1 MSFIDALFTSISGV
15 CVTGLSVQDI
25 STNLTLVGQIILM
38 LLIQVGGLGIM
49 SISSVIFLLL
59 GKRFA
64 NKFYIKMHFQEKVL
78 RI

>member
-38 LLIQVGGLGIM
+38 LLIQVGGLGLW
-49 SISSVIFLLL
+49 VFLL
-59 GKRFA
+59 
-64 NKFYIKMHFQEKVL
+64 
-78 RI
+78 

>member
-1 MSFIDALFTSISGV
+1 MSFIDALFTSIRGV

-59 GKRFA
+59 GK
-64 NKFYIKMHFQEKVL
+64 KICK
-78 RI
+78 